1 MAIETTT
8 TVPRTSTAH
17 VGRAQ
22 PVPMKMSWGAISGGA
37 VAALAIWLMLYALGL
52 ALGLSAI
59 DPNQPDS
66 ARSSGIF
73 TGIWGLIAPLVALFI
88 GGMVASRGAGPATRL
103 GGATHGLVMWG
114 VTTLVGAW
122 LIMNMLSA
130 VVGGVASVG
139 KSAAQAGAGAI
150 SAVAGQ
156 AGQAGD
162 AAKALGLDADAALQP
177 VNDRLRAEGKPEV
190 TAAQLQAAAK
200 DVIQEGVQS
209 GQFNRALLVNNIAQ
223 NTALSQQ
230 DAQEVAASVE
240 TQFNQIKGQ
249 AGEKLQN
256 AASAVGTG
264 ALKAADASG
273 KAFWGIFGALFLG
286 MIAAVLGAT
295 TGVSRRQ
302 KDVAEG
308 RGIRRDLDVPVTTQR
323 EVFP

>member
-8 TVPRTSTAH
+8 VPVSTTPLP
-17 VGRAQ
+17 Q
-22 PVPMKMSWGAISGGA
+22 PVPMKLSWGAIFGGA

-73 TGIWGLIAPLVALFI
+73 TGIWGLVAPLVALFV

-122 LIMNMLSA
+122 LVMNMLSA

-139 KSAAQAGAGAI
+139 KTAAQAGAGAI
-150 SAVAGQ
+150 SAAAGQ

-162 AAKALGLDADAALQP
+162 AASALGLDANSALQP

-200 DVIQEGVQS
+200 DVVQEGVQS
-209 GQFNRALLVNNIAQ
+209 GQFNRALLVSNIAQ

-230 DAQEVAASVE
+230 DAQEIASRVE
-240 TQFNQIKGQ
+240 TQFNEMKGK
-249 AGEKLQN
+249 AGEKLQT
-256 AASAVGTG
+256 AANAVGTG

-286 MIAAVLGAT
+286 MISAVLGAT

-308 RGIRRDLDVPVTTQR
+308 KNIRRHVELPANRER
-323 EVFP
+323 EVYP